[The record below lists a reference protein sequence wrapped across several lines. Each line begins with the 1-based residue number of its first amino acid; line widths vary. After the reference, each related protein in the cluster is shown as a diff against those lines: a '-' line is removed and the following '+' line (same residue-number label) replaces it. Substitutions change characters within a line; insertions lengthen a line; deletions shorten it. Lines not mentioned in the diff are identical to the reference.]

1 MVKKNTGGKKFK
13 KRKNENDGVK
23 THKIPDKKVEGQEYG
38 QVTKLLG
45 NCRLEVN
52 CFDGTTRLC
61 HIRGSMRKKVWIKIN
76 DVVLV
81 SLRDFED
88 SKADIIYKYDLD
100 EVTYLKK
107 EKEIPENVKIH
118 DDIVETKDLGIDF
131 VEEGDEEEEE
141 EEVEKKEINFDDI

>member
-1 MVKKNTGGKKFK
+1 M
-13 KRKNENDGVK
+13 
-23 THKIPDKKVEGQEYG
+23 
-38 QVTKLLG
+38 
-45 NCRLEVN
+45 
-52 CFDGTTRLC
+52 
-61 HIRGSMRKKVWIKIN
+61 N

-118 DDIVETKDLGIDF
+118 DDIEEAKDIGIDF
-131 VEEGDEEEEE
+131 VEEGDEDED